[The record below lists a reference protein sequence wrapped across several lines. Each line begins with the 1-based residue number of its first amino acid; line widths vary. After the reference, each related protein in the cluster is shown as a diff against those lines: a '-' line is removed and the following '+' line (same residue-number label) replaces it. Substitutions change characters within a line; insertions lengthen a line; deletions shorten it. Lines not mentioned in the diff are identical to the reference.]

1 MSGGGGGGG
10 MSGGSGTASSRRCGC
25 IPPRPSTR
33 GIARHCAMLLG
44 GASWALGSP
53 GVQQRCCG
61 DCATLNHLLN
71 PCGSQ
76 TAHPFA
82 PVSVQ
87 VRMTKTPP
95 LAMASSSKLLLLFT
109 MLSDCRASWTID
121 ESVQYAQQ
129 WKSITSSSDF
139 TKLAAVAFGSNIW
152 TSADSGGTWT
162 EDTSVGARKD
172 WISITSSSDGMK
184 LAAVEGGPAGN
195 GGNIWTSADS
205 GGTWTEDTSV
215 GAIKDWVSITSSSDG
230 TKLAAAVSSGY
241 IWTSA
246 DSGGTWTENTS
257 VEKTGWQSITSSSD
271 GTKLAAVNIHGLQG
285 TIWTSADS
293 GGTWTEDTSVGA
305 RKDWISITSSSDGMK
320 LAAVEGG
327 PAGNGG
333 NIWTSADSGGTWTE
347 DTSVRAGKHAEWTSI
362 TSSSDGTKLAAV
374 VFQGNIWTSEELRP
388 PPPPPP
394 LAPYEGS
401 NNDPLWIAAWVVVV
415 GLMISLLFAG
425 VVKYPWLFKRLLH
438 YLKKMIAKWVERI
451 MRFGTIYTSDPRGN
465 ATVAPAA

>member
-162 EDTSVGARKD
+162 EDTSV
-172 WISITSSSDGMK
+172 
-184 LAAVEGGPAGN
+184 
-195 GGNIWTSADS
+195 
-205 GGTWTEDTSV
+205 
-215 GAIKDWVSITSSSDG
+215 
-230 TKLAAAVSSGY
+230 
-241 IWTSA
+241 
-246 DSGGTWTENTS
+246 
-257 VEKTGWQSITSSSD
+257 
-271 GTKLAAVNIHGLQG
+271 
-285 TIWTSADS
+285 
-293 GGTWTEDTSVGA
+293 
-305 RKDWISITSSSDGMK
+305 
-320 LAAVEGG
+320 
-327 PAGNGG
+327 
-333 NIWTSADSGGTWTE
+333 
-347 DTSVRAGKHAEWTSI
+347 RAGKHAEWTSI